1 MSGTKPSVLCVISTR
16 PFHLKVR
23 MKRFTHIPF
32 YFLAA
37 IMIATIFSS
46 CQDDISDIGNSLTR
60 DEVVITIDS
69 VGFRLSGKSVA
80 APVIDARSTTNMIG
94 EIDVPEYGRLKCSFV
109 ARLLSATN
117 MNVPDSIPVDSVCG
131 FQMKLTVPRSSVT
144 GDSLAP
150 QKLQVY
156 ELTKQLPDSITNA
169 FDPTGYYTPESL
181 LGTKSYTAS
190 AAGITDTKWVNAS
203 QIKIPVD
210 LSKDKGVEIF
220 KRYRENP
227 ETFSWP
233 ATFAKYFPGVYVDN
247 NFGRGCV
254 MSISQANFNILYKVG
269 VKETSYN
276 KEDSTYHTVI
286 VTRIDTVTVFATA
299 PEVLSSNNI
308 SLRPSSMVTDA
319 VDRGE
324 VIIQSPAGYNATV
337 RFPAQEII
345 DKYREQSG
353 NLSVINNLSL
363 SIPAVAPDNDFGIG
377 VPPSL
382 LMVKTSEMKEFFEK
396 NKIPDD
402 KTSFWANYSDKTK
415 SYAFSSMRDYI
426 VELIEQGNEVD
437 PEDMEFTLVPVLIT
451 TETDGSGS
459 GSYVTACTPYQVRP
473 AFARLDMEKAEIR
486 FTFSRQ
492 QIY

>member
-1 MSGTKPSVLCVISTR
+1 MPSLQL
-16 PFHLKVR
+16 FHLETR
-23 MKRFTHIPF
+23 MKNLKITTL
-32 YFLAA
+32 YFLIA
-37 IMIATIFSS
+37 ILSATICSA

-60 DEVVITIDS
+60 DEIVITIDS

-80 APVIDARSTTNMIG
+80 APVIDARSTTNMLG
-94 EIDVPEYGRLKCSFV
+94 EIDLPEYGRLKCSFV
-109 ARLLSATN
+109 ARLLSATA
-117 MNVPDSIPVDSVCG
+117 MNIPDTVIADSVCG

-150 QKLQVY
+150 QQLRVY

-169 FDPTGYYTPESL
+169 FDPTGYYSHQSL

-190 AAGITDTKWVNAS
+190 AIGVNDTRWVNKS

-210 LSKDKGVEIF
+210 LNTEMGVEIF
-220 KRYRENP
+220 RQYKDNP
-227 ETFSWP
+227 ETFAWP
-233 ATFAKYFPGVYVDN
+233 ASFAKFFPGIYVEN

-254 MSISQANFNILYKVG
+254 MSVSKVDFNLLYKVG
-269 VKETSYN
+269 ITESHYN
-276 KEDSTYHTVI
+276 EEDSTYYTVN
-286 VTRIDTVTVFATA
+286 VSRVDTVTVFATA

-308 SLRPSSMVTDA
+308 SLQPSTAVTDA

-324 VIIQSPAGYNATV
+324 VIIQSPAGYNATI

-345 DKYREQSG
+345 DEYQQQSG
-353 NLSVINNLSL
+353 NLSVVNNLTL
-363 SIPAVAPDNDFGIG
+363 SIPATAPDNDFSISA
-377 VPPSL
+377 PPSL
-382 LMVKTSEMKEFFEK
+382 LMVKTSEMKEFFDK

-402 KTSFWANYSDKTK
+402 KTSFWANYSEEKK
-415 SYAFSSMRDYI
+415 AYSFSSMREYI
-426 VELIEQGNEVD
+426 VNLMEETEID
-437 PEDMEFTLVPVLIT
+437 PSEMEFTLVPVLIT

-459 GSYVTACTPYQVRP
+459 GSYVTACTPYQARP
-473 AFARLDMEKAEIR
+473 ALAKLDLEKAEIR